1 MAKPLDPPAAGVVI
15 RSPRHRAG
23 TSPMLLGTWVLL
35 ATAVVWLSVQDVG
48 VANQM
53 ALAACA
59 VVGLL
64 VMRVVR
70 LAQIFRLL
78 FTAFATFI
86 TLRYLAWRIMET
98 LPAPDSLSFVP
109 GILLFLAELYGIC
122 MYFFGV
128 FVTIHPIDRPI
139 VPLPDDEAQLPSVD
153 VLVPSYNE
161 PVELLETTLIA
172 ARQIRYPRAKLNVY
186 LLDDGGTEQKR
197 GDRDPAKAAAA
208 LERHE
213 ALKALCARVGAHYL
227 TRARNE
233 HAKAGNINAALP
245 RTGGELILIL
255 DADHVPT
262 RDFLHKTVGQF
273 LRDPK
278 LFLVQTPH
286 FFVTPDPVERNLGTW
301 QRMPSENEMFY
312 CVGQRGLDFWN
323 AAYFCGSAAVLRRSC
338 VEEIGG
344 IAGLS
349 ITEDAETALE
359 LHARG
364 YTSCYIAEPMIA
376 GLQPETFAGF
386 IGQRTRWAQ
395 GMLQI
400 MLLKTPLFKRG
411 LTLPQRI
418 CYTSSA
424 FYWLFPLARALFLFM
439 PLTYLFFGMKIYNAS
454 LEEFFAYGMG
464 HLICSL
470 MLTNH
475 LFGRVRW
482 PFVSELYEM
491 VQSLFLTP
499 AILSVLLKP
508 RAPTFKVTAKSETL
522 ERDFISPLATPILIT
537 FVILLCGVAAGIWR
551 YVHFPLEHE
560 NLLIVFGWNL
570 VNVIFMAAALGIVH
584 ERKQRRSIPRMPRD
598 QAVEVEV
605 GDQWVAARIED
616 LSIGGAQLVLAA
628 GAGIHGQLARPEARL
643 RAPCGDDG
651 GRAELAFR
659 IRHAVVEDDQ
669 VALGVMFTPASHA
682 ERERLVELCYGA
694 SAPWAEFQR
703 SRQRSRSVA
712 GGLAFVLS
720 LGLVH
725 GSRALLLM
733 LRERALVADVA
744 RLARRGR
751 PRPVALPFG
760 QGGA

>member
-1 MAKPLDPPAAGVVI
+1 
-15 RSPRHRAG
+15 
-23 TSPMLLGTWVLL
+23 
-35 ATAVVWLSVQDVG
+35 
-48 VANQM
+48 
-53 ALAACA
+53 
-59 VVGLL
+59 
-64 VMRVVR
+64 
-70 LAQIFRLL
+70 
-78 FTAFATFI
+78 
-86 TLRYLAWRIMET
+86 
-98 LPAPDSLSFVP
+98 
-109 GILLFLAELYGIC
+109 
-122 MYFFGV
+122 
-128 FVTIHPIDRPI
+128 
-139 VPLPDDEAQLPSVD
+139 
-153 VLVPSYNE
+153 
-161 PVELLETTLIA
+161 
-172 ARQIRYPRAKLNVY
+172 
-186 LLDDGGTEQKR
+186 
-197 GDRDPAKAAAA
+197 
-208 LERHE
+208 
-213 ALKALCARVGAHYL
+213 
-227 TRARNE
+227 
-233 HAKAGNINAALP
+233 
-245 RTGGELILIL
+245 
-255 DADHVPT
+255 
-262 RDFLHKTVGQF
+262 
-273 LRDPK
+273 
-278 LFLVQTPH
+278 
-286 FFVTPDPVERNLGTW
+286 
-301 QRMPSENEMFY
+301 
-312 CVGQRGLDFWN
+312 
-323 AAYFCGSAAVLRRSC
+323 
-338 VEEIGG
+338 
-344 IAGLS
+344 
-349 ITEDAETALE
+349 
-359 LHARG
+359 
-364 YTSCYIAEPMIA
+364 
-376 GLQPETFAGF
+376 
-386 IGQRTRWAQ
+386 
-395 GMLQI
+395 